1 MATTENIVTLTR
13 NLLREEDT
21 SDVPVVSD
29 DFLYE
34 AIMDGQSKWEDAFN
48 IGGESAISEQVPYG
62 YDLASDTTL
71 DGDVSANATTFTLS
85 ANNSSASTNSAMLLW
100 NDNNPYFVS
109 YTAYDSSTKI
119 VTGASNVVVGFDD
132 GDTVQRLYKLP
143 SNFQSFRESPLYG
156 DGVRVNGTP
165 YRYTDTVPYS
175 GGYFS
180 MYEDDNGKYIVLPKG
195 LTGSMSVLYNR
206 AYTTINSADDVVSVP
221 DKHKFFLVYHC
232 VAMCFL
238 DVDQAKVDKF
248 EAKSERILNRALAT
262 RNTNKKI
269 RTRPLSRGMID
280 TVTVG
285 GYTYPI
291 WFG

>member
-29 DFLYE
+29 SFLYE
-34 AIMDGQSKWEDAFN
+34 AIMDAQGKWEDAFN
-48 IGGESAISEQVPYG
+48 TGGENEPRDVVPYG
-62 YDLASDTTL
+62 FDIASDTTL
-71 DGDVSANATTFTLS
+71 DGAVSADATTFTLT

-119 VTGASNVVVGFDD
+119 VTGASNIVIGFDD
-132 GDTVQRLYKLP
+132 DDDVQRLYKLP

-156 DGVRVNGTP
+156 DGVRVNGAP
-165 YRYTDTVPYS
+165 YRYVDTVPYS

-180 MYEDDNGKYIVLPKG
+180 KFEDSNGVYIVLPKG
-195 LTGSMSVLYNR
+195 LTGTMAVLYNK
-206 AYTTINSADDVVSVP
+206 AYTTINSSDDVISVP
-221 DKHKFFLVYHC
+221 DKYKFFVVYH
-232 VAMCFL
+232 VVGMCFL
-238 DVDQAKVDKF
+238 DIDPKRSTQF
-248 EAKSERILNRALAT
+248 EKKAYEILDRALQT

-269 RTRPLSRGMID
+269 RTRPFNRTSSDYI
-280 TVTVG
+280 TVG
-285 GYTYPI
+285 GYTYP
-291 WFG
+291 FSY